1 MTPYK
6 AIATHL
12 QKNSVTSQFS
22 DGIAFFPVQAPDS
35 YSTDNVYGVFTMID
49 DNPETTFGGG
59 FDCGV
64 MEIEFDFYSKDLGK
78 IDNTINKFKSIFVG
92 QSILLDSTIEM
103 AYAETQSE
111 TDAFDEQTKQWI
123 RSLDL
128 TFKYIIK

>member
-12 QKNSVTSQFS
+12 QKSSVTSQFS

-35 YSTDNVYGVFTMID
+35 YSTDNVYAVFTMID
-49 DNPETTFGGG
+49 DNPETTFSGG
-59 FDCGV
+59 FDSGV

-78 IDNTINKFKSIFVG
+78 IDNTIDKFKTIFVG

-128 TFKYIIK
+128 TFKYIKK